1 MPVSVRRPLVALA
14 VLAILLTTGSP
25 LRLAAQGL
33 ASEASR
39 PASNA
44 NQKITLDVVVD
55 IKNARRPATAADL
68 KQEDFSILDNKS
80 PRPITSFRAITPG
93 QSTARVVL
101 LIDAVNLRL
110 QGLEYV
116 RNQVSAFLHANGGRL
131 THPTAIAI
139 LTDQGLKIEDSF
151 STDGSAINESLDK
164 QVIGMRTITRS
175 AGIYGAEDRFSISLN
190 ALRLLAG
197 QQGKTPGRTVILW
210 VSPGWPLLS
219 GPEINLDGR
228 QQRELFSD
236 VVNMSTE
243 LRETRVTLYAIDPI
257 GANESLE
264 RTFSYE
270 SFLKG
275 IAKPSQVD
283 AGDLGLQ
290 VLASQSGGTALNS
303 NDTGALLQR
312 AYADLDNYYEITFDA
327 AVTETR
333 DAYRHVEVKVDKP
346 GMIART
352 RDGYYAQP

>member
-1 MPVSVRRPLVALA
+1 MHVSTRLPFVALA
-14 VLAILLTTGSP
+14 MLLTAGSSSC
-25 LRLAAQGL
+25 LAAQGL
-33 ASEASR
+33 APEVSR
-39 PASNA
+39 PASDA
-44 NQKITLDVVVD
+44 SRKITLDVVVD
-55 IKNARRPATAADL
+55 IKNSKPPSTAAGL
-68 KQEDFSILDNKS
+68 KQEDFSVLDNKS
-80 PRPITSFRAITPG
+80 PRPITSFRAVTPG

-101 LIDAVNLRL
+101 LIDAVNIQL
-110 QGLEYV
+110 QGLDYA
-116 RNQVSAFLHANGGRL
+116 RNQISAFLRANGGRL

-139 LTDQGLKIEDSF
+139 LTDKGLQVEDSF
-151 STDGSAINESLDK
+151 STDGNAISESLDK

-175 AGIYGAEDRFSISLN
+175 TGIYGAEDRFTLSLN

-197 QQGKTPGRTVILW
+197 QQGKAPGRTVILW

-219 GPEINLDGR
+219 GAGIELSSKQEQG
-228 QQRELFSD
+228 LFSD
-236 VVNMSTE
+236 IVNLSTE

-257 GANESLE
+257 GSNESVE
-264 RTFSYE
+264 RTFYYE

-312 AYADLDNYYEITFDA
+312 SYADLDNYYEITFDA
-327 AVTETR
+327 VPTETR
-333 DAYRHVEVKVDKP
+333 DTYRHVEIKVDKP